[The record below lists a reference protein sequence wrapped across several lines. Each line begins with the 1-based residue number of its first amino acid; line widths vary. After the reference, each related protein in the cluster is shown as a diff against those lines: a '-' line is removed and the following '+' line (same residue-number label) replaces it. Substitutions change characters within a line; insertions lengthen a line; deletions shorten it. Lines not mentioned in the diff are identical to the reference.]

1 SPSGLLPQPRN
12 RVLLYWAFV
21 PPLEHFA
28 LALFPRN
35 CPMNFRSGG
44 IGAAIDVHRA
54 IGPGLLESAYVQC
67 LCYELASRKISF
79 QLELPLPVRYK
90 GLKLD
95 CGYRIDLM
103 VADSVVVE
111 VKAVERIV
119 PLHEAQLLTYLRLG
133 GWRVGLLI
141 NFNVQ
146 VLREGIVRRVLE
158 FEEW

>member
-1 SPSGLLPQPRN
+1 
-12 RVLLYWAFV
+12 
-21 PPLEHFA
+21 
-28 LALFPRN
+28 
-35 CPMNFRSGG
+35 MNFRSGG